1 MGELQH
7 SLSKARSYDITC
19 GYCFIYK
26 CMFCSHQLNS
36 LPLCQLLFFNMPLTS
51 YLCWSLHHRCRGNTF
66 RSHFLRPGCRWRT
79 LAVHLFMLLL
89 LTWQAHSCY
98 FLLETYGPMA
108 FFLSPVRTWALGLSL
123 LLVYRAWTSPASLI
137 RDTSKSVSPS

>member
-1 MGELQH
+1 MSCLVLGGQ
-7 SLSKARSYDITC
+7 KP
-19 GYCFIYK
+19 YCNYLHLTRILYPLFI
-26 CMFCSHQLNS
+26 SS
-36 LPLCQLLFFNMPLTS
+36 RQLLFFNMPLTS

-66 RSHFLRPGCRWRT
+66 RSHLLRPGCRWRT

-89 LTWQAHSCY
+89 FTWQAHSCY

-123 LLVYRAWTSPASLI
+123 LLVYRAWTGPTPLL
-137 RDTSKSVSPS
+137 RDNSKSVSPS

>member
-1 MGELQH
+1 
-7 SLSKARSYDITC
+7 
-19 GYCFIYK
+19 
-26 CMFCSHQLNS
+26 
-36 LPLCQLLFFNMPLTS
+36 MPLTS
-51 YLCWSLHHRCRGNTF
+51 YLCWSLHQRGRGNTF

-79 LAVHLFMLLL
+79 LAVHVLMLLL

-123 LLVYRAWTSPASLI
+123 LLVYRAWTCPAALL
-137 RDTSKSVSPS
+137 RDNSKSVSPS

>member
-1 MGELQH
+1 
-7 SLSKARSYDITC
+7 
-19 GYCFIYK
+19 
-26 CMFCSHQLNS
+26 MFCSHRLNS
-36 LPLCQLLFFNMPLTS
+36 FPLCQLLFFNMPLTS